1 MTGPTWED
9 DPKAF
14 VREVF
19 DSIVRRYDL
28 ANDVISLGLHRL
40 WRRRAVRLLGLRQG
54 TLLDLGAGTGVLTA
68 LTRRSGYR
76 GCAVL
81 CDLSPAML
89 HEAGERLGSGDISLV
104 CGDGEE
110 LPFKA
115 GAFQGVLLGFSLRN
129 MPGVRKALREIRRTL
144 SSSGRVV
151 ILEMSRP
158 GRLLQPFFHLYL
170 RFLMP
175 VLGGWATGERRS
187 YEHLRDSTLAFPGAK
202 ALEGLM
208 QEAGFATV
216 RYRRLLGGVAAIHI
230 GEKA

>member
-40 WRRRAVRLLGLRQG
+40 WRRRSVRLLGLKQG
-54 TLLDLGAGTGVLTA
+54 TILDLGAGTGVLAA

-89 HEAGERLGSGDISLV
+89 YEAGERLGSGDISLV

-129 MPGVRKALREIRRTL
+129 MPRVQKALQEIRRIL

-158 GRLLQPFFHLYL
+158 GRFLQPFYHLYL
-170 RFLMP
+170 RFMMP

-187 YEHLRDSTLAFPGAK
+187 YEHLRDSTLAFPGPK
-202 ALEGLM
+202 TLEGM
-208 QEAGFATV
+208 MHEAGYVTV

>member
-40 WRRRAVRLLGLRQG
+40 WRRRAVRLLGLKQG

-68 LTRRSGYR
+68 LTRRSGFQ

-81 CDLSPAML
+81 CDLSTAML
-89 HEAGERLGSGDISLV
+89 HEARESLGSGDISLV

-115 GAFQGVLLGFSLRN
+115 GAFQGALLGFSLRN
-129 MPGVRKALREIRRTL
+129 MSRVRKALQEIRRILCT
-144 SSSGRVV
+144 SGRVV

-158 GRLLQPFFHLYL
+158 GRFLQPFFHLYL

-175 VLGGWATGERRS
+175 VLGDWATGERRS
-187 YEHLRDSTLAFPGAK
+187 YEHLRDSTLAFPGPK
-202 ALEGLM
+202 ALEGM
-208 QEAGFATV
+208 MHETGFATV
-216 RYRRLLGGVAAIHI
+216 RYRRLLGGVAAIHL

>member
-19 DSIVRRYDL
+19 DSIVRRYNL

-40 WRRRAVRLLGLRQG
+40 WRRRAVRLLGLKQG

-68 LTRRSGYR
+68 LTRRSGYQ

-89 HEAGERLGSGDISLV
+89 HEAGERLGSEDISLV
-104 CGDGEE
+104 CGDGEG

-129 MPGVRKALREIRRTL
+129 MPKVRHALEEIRRTL

-158 GRLLQPFFHLYL
+158 GRFLQPFYHLYL
-170 RFLMP
+170 RFMMP

-187 YEHLRDSTLAFPGAK
+187 YEHLRDSTLAFPGPK

-208 QEAGFATV
+208 HEAGFVTV
-216 RYRRLLGGVAAIHI
+216 RYSRLLGGVAAIHI